1 MARDAIQ
8 VQART
13 TEIGVLVA
21 GPESPEMTSRPFIR
35 TFCRLTSRNCNAD
48 KTICGP
54 PAFYNQ
60 DQYPLGF
67 LEGLGRK
74 AWQHPAEDDGAN
86 ALEQDKRDPQA
97 MIAEGRLEH
106 RPCGKIYG

>member
-35 TFCRLTSRNCNAD
+35 TFCRL
-48 KTICGP
+48 
-54 PAFYNQ
+54 
-60 DQYPLGF
+60 
-67 LEGLGRK
+67 
-74 AWQHPAEDDGAN
+74 
-86 ALEQDKRDPQA
+86 
-97 MIAEGRLEH
+97 
-106 RPCGKIYG
+106 